1 MEIEELVK
9 KKRSL
14 ESKLTSA
21 ISNLIAEFRRDTGY
35 SPCCI
40 NVNLIAINSYGEMNF
55 NYTVSNVKVDLSIG
69 GL

>member
-40 NVNLIAINSYGEMNF
+40 NVNLITINNYKKMNF
-55 NYTVSNVKVDLSIG
+55 NYTISNINTNPFIGDL
-69 GL
+69 